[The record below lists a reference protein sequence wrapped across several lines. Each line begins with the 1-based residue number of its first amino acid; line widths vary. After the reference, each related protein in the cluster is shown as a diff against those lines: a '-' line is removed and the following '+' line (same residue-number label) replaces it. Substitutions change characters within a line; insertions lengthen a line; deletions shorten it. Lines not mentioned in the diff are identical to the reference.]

1 MFAGPTIV
9 EGSKPTDRRGSA
21 NWYDVP
27 YKTMVPKRGTGAN
40 LLVPVALST
49 SAVAF
54 SSTRIENMYMNV
66 GSAAGVAA
74 KQLVDG
80 TAKTVQD
87 VDVSKVQ
94 AILNGTFKQRIHGPT
109 GRMPTPPTPPYTGPK
124 SYTVEGAGSPE
135 WNGVYELDGE
145 SNPPTFKQ
153 AGSKVTHELYSYG
166 RVWRLGVLG
175 KDLAYVAATPSV
187 LPPLA
192 GWGIGTGPGPAGK
205 APAPHLKAGPL

>member
-1 MFAGPTIV
+1 MLNLLAAFTTPSCAPGGGGAAGGDCSPADITQII
-9 EGSKPTDRRGSA
+9 A
-21 NWYDVP
+21 
-27 YKTMVPKRGTGAN
+27 TGA
-40 LLVPVALST
+40 
-49 SAVAF
+49 
-54 SSTRIENMYMNV
+54 
-66 GSAAGVAA
+66 
-74 KQLVDG
+74 
-80 TAKTVQD
+80 
-87 VDVSKVQ
+87 
-94 AILNGTFKQRIHGPT
+94 
-109 GRMPTPPTPPYTGPK
+109 
-124 SYTVEGAGSPE
+124 GAPE

-153 AGSKVTHELYSYG
+153 VGSKVTHELYSYG